1 MLKSVIPERKAAAI
15 KNRYETLEDNLRLD
29 IIRFLNVFENNY
41 TEALQRGEVKPI
53 QKGLAFDVEYYLNW
67 YNNNGF
73 EREEKEQLL
82 PSSKRGMAKAA
93 VRNTTVLPSSLDDL
107 NRCYEVIETDDSKTS
122 WQSEYFRKE
131 SSSARRRHDALYCD
145 PFMVPLNQS
154 IKPSSAVTD
163 RLESL
168 IKVQNQELR
177 DLIRLGDDT
186 DT

>member
-1 MLKSVIPERKAAAI
+1 MLKSVIPDRKSAAI

-29 IIRFLNVFENNY
+29 IIRFLDVFENNY
-41 TEALQRGEVKPI
+41 TEALQRGEVKPM
-53 QKGLAFDVEYYLNW
+53 QKGLGFDVEYYLNW
-67 YNNNGF
+67 YNSNGF

-82 PSSKRGMAKAA
+82 PSSKRGMAKAT
-93 VRNTTVLPSSLDDL
+93 VRNTTVLPSNLDDL
-107 NRCYEVIETDDSKTS
+107 NRRYEIIEPDDSKPS

-145 PFMVPLNQS
+145 PFMVQVNQPS
-154 IKPSSAVTD
+154 KPPSPVTD

-168 IKVQNQELR
+168 IKVKNQELQN
-177 DLIRLGDDT
+177 LIRLGHDT